1 MNKNYFFQAAVLLN
15 RFSQYLIQ
23 IYGQRA
29 HFWWFVRKQNAFYGQ
44 TGIFRWFVRKFLHI
58 MMRIYGHKPLFGAF
72 VRKTGSKRLNFY
84 GQTAVFAHFVR
95 NRLFW
100 SRTFTDR
107 RPIFIDVSVILPNAA
122 PDKSARQTISITEGD
137 YHACAKIGSN
147 LQSVANHPFFQFAT
161 EFFPAA
167 FWSNCFLEMS
177 EYQFIWMLL
186 DKHNKNDSHH

>member
-1 MNKNYFFQAAVLLN
+1 
-15 RFSQYLIQ
+15 
-23 IYGQRA
+23 
-29 HFWWFVRKQNAFYGQ
+29 
-44 TGIFRWFVRKFLHI
+44 

-137 YHACAKIGSN
+137 YHACAKLGSN
-147 LQSVANHPFFQFAT
+147 LQSVANYPFFSICDRVF
-161 EFFPAA
+161 
-167 FWSNCFLEMS
+167 SSRFLKRS
-177 EYQFIWMLL
+177 F
-186 DKHNKNDSHH
+186 S